1 MPPWRFNI
9 TSMARK
15 FTFTSIATTAR
26 RATTVNDRHRVNG
39 PFHGSIPSFLA
50 QRSKGQSRTITA
62 SCSPGRQST
71 ALRPLRW
78 PACAHSGGGFTWQL
92 HVTHLHLLL
101 DSSPWMMESSHD
113 VVTACMLTC
122 MLSRRRCITSRGN
135 QRHRAGVLTRTFLV
149 SHSERACIILN
160 MVEVAV
166 LGAVVG
172 LQSGKGSFLRA
183 NQLRADQ
190 LKRGERRW
198 CSWYR
203 CSLRRS
209 DESRQTTFGGMMWSE
224 VGRGDVV

>member
-135 QRHRAGVLTRTFLV
+135 QRHRAGVLTRSGAWLWGRSWV
-149 SHSERACIILN
+149 SSW
-160 MVEVAV
+160 VWPWVW
-166 LGAVVG
+166 LGC
-172 LQSGKGSFLRA
+172 
-183 NQLRADQ
+183 D
-190 LKRGERRW
+190 W
-198 CSWYR
+198 PCSP
-203 CSLRRS
+203 
-209 DESRQTTFGGMMWSE
+209 
-224 VGRGDVV
+224 V